1 MVELFLIAL
10 VVLVLGWLYFVSR
23 DVNGSQDL
31 LYDQR
36 TSPDAQVRGKC
47 MIREWYYE
55 APGVAQIMEGTLT
68 IVTVLGGEGI
78 KIPLDQVK
86 LVRFRRTNIFGS
98 YGWFRKSIFTLD
110 TPKTKGLQLG
120 FANPEPWLPFFK
132 SQQPVQ

>member
-1 MVELFLIAL
+1 MMHLFPVLLTAL
-10 VVLVLGWLYFVSR
+10 LLGGLYFMSR
-23 DVNGSQDL
+23 YVNRRQDL
-31 LYDQR
+31 LYDER

-68 IVTVLGGEGI
+68 ILTVLGGDGT
-78 KIPLDQVK
+78 KIPLDQIK

-120 FANPEPWLPFFK
+120 FSDPDPWVPFFMAE
-132 SQQPVQ
+132 